1 MLLRAAEPVVA
12 YRSSSAGG
20 GAERM
25 AHPPEPP
32 PSWHLSEE
40 TMPESV
46 LHDQAVELL
55 RALLLDW
62 IARLPQGSSA
72 ASLAPPAVV
81 RNLAFRFRE
90 DRPTVGI
97 DPDLAILSPPPPDLA
112 RLRSVR
118 TWLPGHLPP
127 VLAIEVVSDSDAR
140 KDDEDAPAKYDASGT
155 RELWVIDP
163 LLAGPSSLGPH
174 LVQIWRRSDAG
185 RFERIHAGGAPAWS
199 PEVGAYLVVPPG
211 SQLVHLSDDAA
222 GERLWRTEAQRERAA
237 RLRERAEKERVQAEK
252 EREREAKERE
262 RAEKEAALAL
272 VAELQAQLRARR

>member
-1 MLLRAAEPVVA
+1 
-12 YRSSSAGG
+12 
-20 GAERM
+20 
-25 AHPPEPP
+25 
-32 PSWHLSEE
+32 
-40 TMPESV
+40 MPESV

-55 RALLLDW
+55 RALLLAW
-62 IARLPQGSSA
+62 IARLPRGSSA
-72 ASLAPPAVV
+72 ASPASPASAELDPPAVV

-140 KDDEDAPAKYDASGT
+140 KDYEDAPAKYDASGT
-155 RELWVIDP
+155 RELWVLDP

-174 LVQIWRRSDAG
+174 LVQIWRRSEAG

-199 PEVGAYLVVPPG
+199 PEVGAYLVVPRG
-211 SQLVHLSDDAA
+211 SYLVHLSDDAA

-237 RLRERAEKERVQAEK
+237 RLRERAEKER
-252 EREREAKERE
+252 ERS
-262 RAEKEAALAL
+262 EKEAALAL
-272 VAELQAQLRARR
+272 VAELQAQLRARK